1 VRVHASAAQAREDC
15 ALPSQRRVP
24 DQGLGGAQL
33 TVFNGAAGVSDVMA
47 QLVGQG
53 ASILETV
60 RDSLRQVD
68 AAPVQPML
76 DLAVAD

>member
-1 VRVHASAAQAREDC
+1 M
-15 ALPSQRRVP
+15 
-24 DQGLGGAQL
+24 
-33 TVFNGAAGVSDVMA
+33 FNGAAGVSDVMA